1 VKVELYTNKRY
12 LTLTGW
18 VFQSGPRTPFQ
29 NFTEFAKKVSQKATE
44 ETEVTKCNTSV
55 SSVSSVSSVEDVDF
69 SEKTAPTCFQQL
81 AKVGEVF
88 NAKRN

>member
-1 VKVELYTNKRY
+1 
-12 LTLTGW
+12 
-18 VFQSGPRTPFQ
+18 
-29 NFTEFAKKVSQKATE
+29 
-44 ETEVTKCNTSV
+44 
-55 SSVSSVSSVEDVDF
+55 VSSVSSVEDVDF